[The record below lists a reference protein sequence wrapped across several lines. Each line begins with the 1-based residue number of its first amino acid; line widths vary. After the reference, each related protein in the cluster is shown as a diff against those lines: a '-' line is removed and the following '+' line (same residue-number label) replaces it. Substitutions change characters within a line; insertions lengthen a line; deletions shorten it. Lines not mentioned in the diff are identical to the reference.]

1 MNRDEQEEYINQ
13 WGIQGIIV
21 DLLNSM
27 SAVRELSEL
36 TPQAGN
42 EKELVCKALSILIQN
57 QDMERCSFF
66 ILDGKDNLINL
77 TGLSSGEYLGAE
89 KNQTMPLT
97 FKIGE
102 GIIGLA
108 AGTGKIQHC
117 DNCKEDARFSNIDRF
132 ASGFL
137 PGSVIS
143 VPVSVHGELIG
154 VLNISHP
161 DTQYFS
167 EWHIRL
173 LHIYK
178 NMMGELI
185 SNYRLLQRMEE
196 QITVR
201 TRKLEAAIEDIKRL
215 KEHHESLSMRDEL
228 TGLYNRRYFYA
239 HIEAVLAR
247 TKRFNQSL
255 CILLLDLDYFKVIND
270 TFGHGFGDIVLKD
283 IAVAV
288 REEIRESDIFVRFG
302 GEEFIITFTDID
314 CTKGKLFAERIR
326 EKIAS
331 LCWKV
336 KEQEVKA
343 TASIGMHCLTGKYL
357 EQDNL
362 DIDTLI
368 LYADK
373 ALYRAK
379 AAGRNRVML
388 FSCEAPEK

>member
-13 WGIQGIIV
+13 LGIHGIII

-42 EKELVCKALSILIQN
+42 EKELVSKALSILIQN

-66 ILDGKDNLINL
+66 ILDGKDKLINL
-77 TGLSSGEYLGAE
+77 AGLSSGEYLGAE

-108 AGTGKIQHC
+108 AKTGKIQHC
-117 DNCKEDARFSNIDRF
+117 DNCKKDVRFSSIERLVGD
-132 ASGFL
+132 FL

-143 VPVSVHGELIG
+143 VPVSAHGELIG

-161 DTQYFS
+161 DAQYFS

-196 QITVR
+196 QIAVR
-201 TRKLEAAIEDIKRL
+201 TKKLEAAIEDIKRL
-215 KEHHESLSMRDEL
+215 KEHHESLSMLDEL

-239 HIEAVLAR
+239 HIEAVLSR

-270 TFGHGFGDIVLKD
+270 TYGHGFGDIVLKD
-283 IAVAV
+283 VSRGIK
-288 REEIRESDIFVRFG
+288 EEIRESDIFVRFG
-302 GEEFIITFTDID
+302 GEEFIIIFTDID
-314 CTKGKLFAERIR
+314 CTKGKQFAERIR

-331 LCWKV
+331 LCWNV
-336 KEQEVKA
+336 KEQKVKM
-343 TASIGMHCLTGKYL
+343 TASIGMHCLTGMYL

-368 LYADK
+368 HYADK
-373 ALYRAK
+373 ALYSAK
-379 AAGRNRVML
+379 AAGRNRVMF
-388 FSCEAPEK
+388 FSCEAPEE